1 MISIW
6 EKETFF
12 AQQDVIIAGSGFVGL
27 WSAIYLKKKHP
38 HLKITILDRGIIP
51 TGASTR
57 NAGFACF
64 GSMSEVM
71 HDIQLMGLDKT
82 LALVEMR
89 FRGLERIQ
97 HFFKNELIDFD
108 LCGGYE
114 LYDQQALPQKLDADA
129 AYLNSVLRE
138 ITGSKKTYKRVD
150 EKITTFG
157 FGQTQHLVRNKL
169 EGYLHSGKLI
179 QSLLKKAL
187 GTGVQVLTN
196 IEIKHFEQQLDHLEL
211 HTNSHIRFK
220 TKQLLICT
228 NAFAKDLLP
237 AEDVVPA
244 RGQVILTSP
253 LENLPWKGTFH
264 SDEGYYY
271 FRNLGNRV
279 LLGGAR
285 NKALDEER
293 TTNMET
299 SSFIQQELEKYLSQV
314 ILPQYQQSYSIEM
327 RWSGIMGMGAEKM
340 PIVKQV
346 LPNIYCA
353 VRMSGMGVALAP
365 IVGQQV
371 ADMML

>member
-1 MISIW
+1 
-6 EKETFF
+6 
-12 AQQDVIIAGSGFVGL
+12 
-27 WSAIYLKKKHP
+27 LKKKHP

-114 LYDQQALPQKLDADA
+114 LYDQQALPPKLDADA

>member
-12 AQQDVIIAGSGFVGL
+12 AQQDVIITGSGFVGL

-114 LYDQQALPQKLDADA
+114 LYDQQTLPQKLDADA